1 MRGLAFA
8 LVVFATT
15 AAAQTPPAM
24 APAPAASAAQPAS
37 IPPAPVSADVQRI
50 LDRLREAGLHDDHAY
65 EIVRDLVS
73 QIGPRLAGSDQE
85 ARARDWAVAMLR
97 ADRFSNVRIETF
109 PIPGWSWQRQEAR
122 IISPSQ
128 QHLVIAALGNSPST
142 PAGGLEAEIV
152 RFPDLPSL
160 QGAPDAAV
168 RGRIVFIDEHM
179 TRTQD
184 ASGYGAAVVK
194 RGGCPRLAA
203 PKGALA
209 CMIRSVGT
217 DTHRFAHQGS
227 AGRTVAIPTASMSPA
242 DANTLDA
249 LLERGAVR
257 VHLELETT
265 RNPNAQS
272 GNVIADIRGR
282 ERPEE
287 IVLLAAHMDS
297 WDLGQGAID
306 DGSGVA
312 IITAAARLINALPRH
327 PRRTIR
333 LLLAGTEEPGG
344 YGGDAY
350 GRTHASEHHV
360 IAAESDLGA
369 DRVYRFNSHFPDSAL
384 PYARAFERALAPL
397 GVVPGDNNADGGTD
411 IGGVKTNGTPVVD
424 LQQDASRYFDYHHT
438 ANDTMAAIDPE
449 QLRQNVAAY
458 AVFAYLAAESDWDFG
473 ATRSAAPATSH

>member
-1 MRGLAFA
+1 MRSLALALAAFA
-8 LVVFATT
+8 TS
-15 AAAQTPPAM
+15 AAAQTPAPTP
-24 APAPAASAAQPAS
+24 APAPQPAQ
-37 IPPAPVSADVQRI
+37 IQPAPVSADVQRTI
-50 LDRLREAGLHDDHAY
+50 DRLREAGLQDVHGY

-73 QIGPRLAGSDQE
+73 EIGPRLAGSAQE

-97 ADRFSNVRIETF
+97 AARFSNVHIETF

-122 IISPSQ
+122 IVSPSQ
-128 QHLVIAALGNSPST
+128 QRLVVAALGNSPST

-152 RFPDLPSL
+152 RFPDLPTL
-160 QGAPDAAV
+160 DAAPEAAV

-184 ASGYGAAVVK
+184 ASGYGAAVAK
-194 RGGCPRLAA
+194 RSGCPRLAA
-203 PKGALA
+203 PKGAVA

-227 AGRTVAIPTASMSPA
+227 AGRNVAIPTASMSPA
-242 DANTLDA
+242 DAETLDA
-249 LLERGAVR
+249 LLEHGPVR

-265 RNPNAQS
+265 RNPDAQS

-282 ERPEE
+282 ERPDE
-287 IVLLAAHMDS
+287 IVLLAAHLDS

-306 DGSGVA
+306 DGAGVA

-344 YGGDAY
+344 LGGDAY
-350 GRTHASEHHV
+350 GRAHASEYHV

-369 DRVYRFNSHFPDSAL
+369 DRVYRFNTHFAESAL

-411 IGGVKTNGTPVVD
+411 IGAVRRNGAPVVD
-424 LQQDASRYFDYHHT
+424 LQQDASRYFDHHHT
-438 ANDTMAAIDPE
+438 ADDTLAAIDPE

-473 ATRSAAPATSH
+473 ATRPAAPAASP